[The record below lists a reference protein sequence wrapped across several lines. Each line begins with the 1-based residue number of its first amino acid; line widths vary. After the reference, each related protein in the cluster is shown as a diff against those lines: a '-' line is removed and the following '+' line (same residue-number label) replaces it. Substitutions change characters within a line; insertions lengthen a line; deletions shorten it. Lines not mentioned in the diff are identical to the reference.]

1 MKRISSGVTIALLI
15 AFSSAAFA
23 WDYDH
28 DWRRFGPLVWV
39 DKNGKTIGRAV
50 GEGSVQVV
58 VEKLN
63 LIVPVAG
70 KLVCSSTGCTRSLAV
85 TWGGNSSNGVSGVF
99 FSQLDCRGDAWV
111 SFFAPGSERAV
122 GVVGRTLYIGS
133 GEPPSSKAQLSVPY
147 QSILAED
154 GTCNNVPGPPSPPQT
169 ILFYVWPV
177 VKTMT
182 LKYTPPFTLR

>member
-1 MKRISSGVTIALLI
+1 MKRIFAGVSIALLV
-15 AFSSAAFA
+15 AFSSTTYA
-23 WDYDH
+23 WDHDH
-28 DWRRFGPLVWV
+28 DGKPLGPLIWV

-58 VEKLN
+58 VDKLN

-99 FSQLDCRGDAWV
+99 FSQPNCRGDAWV

-133 GEPPSSKAQLSVPY
+133 GDPPSSKAPLSVPY

-154 GTCNNVPGPPSPPQT
+154 GTCTNALPPPTPPQT
-169 ILFYVWPV
+169 IFFYVWPV
-177 VKTMT
+177 VKTVT